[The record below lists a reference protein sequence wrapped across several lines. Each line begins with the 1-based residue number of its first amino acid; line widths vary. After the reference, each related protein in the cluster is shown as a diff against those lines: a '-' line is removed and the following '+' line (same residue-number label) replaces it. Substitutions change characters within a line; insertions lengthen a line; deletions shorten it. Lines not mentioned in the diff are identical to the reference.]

1 MNLIVNGKS
10 TKIKSNGQDLSLETM
25 LKQLDFHPQLVVVE
39 INGSI
44 VNTQNLRNH
53 LIQDGDVIEIVTIVG
68 GGS

>member
-10 TKIKSNGQDLSLETM
+10 TKIKSNGQDLSLETT